1 MVKLPPRPIRLSL
14 VATPLLGLLIT
25 PALPSMALP
34 QRSVLLSQL
43 TADDYYRRAQ
53 QRFDQQDYRGAIK
66 EFSEALRLKPDYA
79 EVYNNRGRARQNL
92 QDYQG
97 AIKDYDQSIRFK
109 PSFPAAFFNRG
120 RVRAELRDYRGSI
133 ADYDQ
138 AIRIKPDYAMA
149 YAGRGEARLRLQ
161 EYQGAITDFDQAIRF
176 AEPRLGTQYTE
187 EWKQKRE
194 LAMGKLNGGGSRQ
207 ASTSSPSAQPTTNTP
222 VAASTAPVNVYNIAN
237 QTTVRIDG
245 QSPGSGVI
253 IARSGNTY
261 YVLTAKHVVVTADEY
276 HVLTSTGKKF
286 KIDYS
291 QVKKFA
297 NVDLAVVQFTSSE
310 NFPVAQLGNSEQI
323 KQGDNTFVS
332 GWPIIDGSSNQ
343 QVTPG
348 QITGFRTGDANGYEL
363 TYSNP
368 TGGGMSGGPVF
379 NAKGQVIG
387 IHGRGG
393 GNQEV
398 GKIGINLGMP
408 IHLFLRQAPQVGL
421 NIQQLGLRTQS

>member
-1 MVKLPPRPIRLSL
+1 MKKSLFRSLINLKLVNISSL
-14 VATPLLGLLIT
+14 VLFLSIVSSHPAFGNPVRLADQIALLEGQKIRYSGPFTNTTYRKAGNVAIEILFERDNRISGYINFTNNPNGQPLCGAGNFRGIRQGNRIQLRFVSDDPDPGCGWDRNRLIFLVNATLSSDGSRLESGTYIINNSQGGGFQANALNL
-25 PALPSMALP
+25 PASNFSLP
-34 QRSVLLSQL
+34 QPAPLPAPTPVARPQ
-43 TADDYYRRAQ
+43 TA
-53 QRFDQQDYRGAIK
+53 
-66 EFSEALRLKPDYA
+66 P
-79 EVYNNRGRARQNL
+79 
-92 QDYQG
+92 
-97 AIKDYDQSIRFK
+97 
-109 PSFPAAFFNRG
+109 PPA
-120 RVRAELRDYRGSI
+120 
-133 ADYDQ
+133 
-138 AIRIKPDYAMA
+138 
-149 YAGRGEARLRLQ
+149 
-161 EYQGAITDFDQAIRF
+161 
-176 AEPRLGTQYTE
+176 
-187 EWKQKRE
+187 
-194 LAMGKLNGGGSRQ
+194 
-207 ASTSSPSAQPTTNTP
+207 NTP
-222 VAASTAPVNVYNIAN
+222 VAANTAPVNVYNIAN

-261 YVLTAKHVVVTADEY
+261 YILTAKHVVATPDEY
-276 HVLTSTGKKF
+276 MVVTPNGKKF

-291 QVKKFA
+291 QVKKFT
-297 NVDLAVVQFTSSE
+297 NLDLAVVQFTSSE
-310 NFPVAQLGNSEQI
+310 NFMVAQLGSSEQI
-323 KQGDNTFVS
+323 KQGDNIFVS

-408 IHLFLRQAPQVGL
+408 IHLFLRQAPQAGL